1 MPKSELTAMFK
12 AIIVI
17 LRPLASQLT
26 IVKDDHEQFY
36 LDSRQLDQKGKP
48 IFFAAARVG
57 KDKVLA
63 YLMPVY
69 TDPVLLAEISVPL
82 KKRMQGKS
90 CFNFKTLDPALLKE
104 WESLARAGLALYQKD
119 GRA

>member
-1 MPKSELTAMFK
+1 MRNTELTSVFE
-12 AIIVI
+12 AIIAI
-17 LRPLASQLT
+17 LRPLASQLA

-36 LDSRQLDQKGKP
+36 LDSRQLDDKGKP
-48 IFFAAARVG
+48 IFFAAARLG

-69 TDPVLLAEISVPL
+69 TDPVLLAEISLPL

-90 CFNFKTLDPALLKE
+90 CFNFKTLDAALLTE
-104 WESLARAGLALYQKD
+104 WELLARAGLALYQKD
-119 GRA
+119 GRV

>member
-1 MPKSELTAMFK
+1 MPNKELIAVFE
-12 AIIVI
+12 AIIAI
-17 LRPLASQLT
+17 LRPLTPYLK
-26 IVKDDHEQFY
+26 IVKDDDEQFY
-36 LDSRQLDQKGKP
+36 LDTRQLDNKGKP
-48 IFFAAARVG
+48 LFFAAVRLG

-69 TDPVLLAEISVPL
+69 TDPALLAEISLPL

-90 CFNFKTLDPALLKE
+90 CFNFKTLDPTLLTE
-104 WESLARAGLALYQKD
+104 WELLVAAGLALYQND